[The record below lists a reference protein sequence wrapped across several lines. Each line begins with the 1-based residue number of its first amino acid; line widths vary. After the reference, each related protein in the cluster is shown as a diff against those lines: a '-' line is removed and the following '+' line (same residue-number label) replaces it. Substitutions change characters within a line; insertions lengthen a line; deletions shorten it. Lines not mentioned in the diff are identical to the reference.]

1 MILEDIAKRVNLN
14 ENEKQILQYI
24 TEYIDVVPYLSS
36 RELARRTYTSSTAVL
51 RMVKK
56 LGFSNYNDFKLNI
69 SSYLKNQ
76 LVEET
81 LISENEELLDLMNK
95 MSELE
100 KNVITQ
106 TKDKI
111 SLEVLQ
117 KVVEKLNRCTYIDI
131 VANNV
136 NAEIAKYARY
146 NFGIAGKIVSVHHN
160 SWEQIQLALNVPKD
174 HVVMIITKYGKNQN
188 LLRTAKVLKK
198 RGISTIAVISDQNKE
213 MENLCDYT
221 FYCAYNNAIPN
232 FVEMIFNISTK
243 FILDLL
249 YVVLFSKNYDTTS
262 ELNDVIQSLF
272 YFK

>member
-1 MILEDIAKRVNLN
+1 MILEDIVKRVNLN

-24 TEYIDVVPYLSS
+24 IEFMDDVPYLSS
-36 RELARRTYTSSTAVL
+36 RELARRTYTSSTTVL

-76 LVEET
+76 QVEET

-117 KVVEKLNRCTYIDI
+117 KVVEKLNSCTYIDI
-131 VANNV
+131 VANDE
-136 NAEIAKYARY
+136 NAEIAKYASY
-146 NFGIAGKIVSVHHN
+146 NFGTAGKIVSVYHN
-160 SWEQIQLALNVPKD
+160 SGKQLQLALNVPND
-174 HVVMIITKYGKNQN
+174 HVVIIITKYGKNQN

-198 RGISTIAVISDQNKE
+198 RGVSTVAIISEQNKE
-213 MENLCDYT
+213 MEKMCDYT
-221 FYCAYNNAIPN
+221 FYCVYNNSVPN
-232 FVEMIFNISTK
+232 FVELIFNISTK
-243 FILDLL
+243 FIFDLF
-249 YVVLFSKNYDTTS
+249 YAVLFSKNYDTTS
-262 ELNDVIQSLF
+262 KLSDIIQTLF

>member
-24 TEYIDVVPYLSS
+24 TEYIDDVPYLSS

-131 VANNV
+131 VANDE
-136 NAEIAKYARY
+136 NAEIAKYASY
-146 NFGIAGKIVSVHHN
+146 NFGTAGKIVSVYHN
-160 SWEQIQLALNVPKD
+160 SGQQLQLALNVPKD
-174 HVVMIITKYGKNQN
+174 HVVLIISKYGKNQN
-188 LLRTAKVLKK
+188 LLRTVKVLKK
-198 RGISTIAVISDQNKE
+198 RGISTVAIISDQNKE
-213 MENLCDYT
+213 MKNMCDYT
-221 FYCAYNNAIPN
+221 FYCVYNNSVPN

-243 FILDLL
+243 FIFDLL
-249 YVVLFSKNYDTTS
+249 YAVLFSKNYDTTS
-262 ELNDVIQSLF
+262 KLSDVIQSLF

>member
-24 TEYIDVVPYLSS
+24 TEYIDDVPYLSS

-131 VANNV
+131 VANDE
-136 NAEIAKYARY
+136 NAEIAKYASY
-146 NFGIAGKIVSVHHN
+146 NFGTAGKIVSVYHN
-160 SWEQIQLALNVPKD
+160 SGQQLQLALNVPKD
-174 HVVMIITKYGKNQN
+174 HVVLIISKYGKNQN
-188 LLRTAKVLKK
+188 LLRTVKVLKK
-198 RGISTIAVISDQNKE
+198 RGISTVAIISDQNKE
-213 MENLCDYT
+213 MENMCDDT
-221 FYCAYNNAIPN
+221 FYCVYNNSVPN

-243 FILDLL
+243 FIFDLL
-249 YVVLFSKNYDTTS
+249 YAVLFSKNYDTTS
-262 ELNDVIQSLF
+262 KLSDVIQSLF